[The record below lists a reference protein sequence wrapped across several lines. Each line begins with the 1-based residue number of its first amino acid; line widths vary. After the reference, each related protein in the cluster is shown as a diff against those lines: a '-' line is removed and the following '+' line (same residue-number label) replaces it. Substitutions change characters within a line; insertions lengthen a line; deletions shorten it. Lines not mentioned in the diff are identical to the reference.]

1 MVSDRQQPPSPK
13 VGVYGLIIG
22 INIYKRPQIHPDL
35 MGCVGDANSVLKY
48 FTEDLNVP
56 EENFLCLYDEKAT
69 REGILQ
75 GFVTHLIRNPAIRYH
90 TPIVIYY
97 AGKSIPYS
105 DNIRAKITIF
115 NIGHGDRMPA
125 PSGWQ
130 AADNMVE
137 MILPHDAGTMDANG
151 QYVYGIPDLTLAFL
165 LYSLS
170 QAKGNN
176 ITVIL
181 DSCNSGSGT
190 RSIEVR
196 SRNSHDRYSPDIPN
210 NLDAKLRR
218 SLGVDYPTEIEH
230 NLASKQPAGTLL
242 APSLDTHILLAAC
255 QEEELAQEIP
265 NVDPETHELGNPP
278 SKGVFT
284 STLLHELRKADLGY
298 TSYTTLF
305 RNMLSTHREFRPKL
319 SQPLGRQTFQCE
331 GRNQDRL
338 LFSVQFSISKGK
350 ISLMPTSDKAV
361 YRARVGSAQGV
372 VPGTE
377 FGVFTDRMD
386 SKAPP
391 LAMLVA
397 RSVGPTMSELF
408 SIEPNNPQ
416 DIPGGAYATI
426 IKYNDHSNGVRIWVD
441 EGVRADEFWQ
451 RIITNLQP
459 LPIFWADSKSPGHQD
474 MEIVMFGEDIHV
486 RGGHLTPGN
495 LGNPHTLRRHYD
507 EKRLVEMLCAIVYF
521 HYHLKVKNNDAP
533 LREKLGVTLRELK
546 EKNNNWGSIIY
557 ESVGND
563 LFGESVSNGTV
574 TIIHPDPD
582 KIYGLE
588 LVNNSTENLYPY
600 ILYYDF
606 EDYSVTCLYEPAGR
620 TVKPPL
626 PASKTLVIGYGST
639 GSQPFQVD
647 FTNPRSIKEYG
658 AFVLLVA
665 SQWVD
670 IGYLQQGSP
679 FENIPMDARG
689 ERRGSL
695 DSIVWDN
702 IIIRQTTHPLDIM
715 DTRAPPAGPPPR
727 YNFMQ
732 RVYRYNLRPVALTC
746 SVLAWIWTLLWQV
759 IDTAIRSFQ
768 SVAGD
773 RATGFS
779 RIVAF
784 DITLGVLYSVACL
797 IETFGFFAMLRQHTK
812 LVGLYSW
819 ASVAGVAVVLAAEV
833 IRIIIHFTLKV
844 RQLHATAFGIPSR
857 PPPLVRNRLGNG
869 VAMPGAV
876 ALSVT
881 LPGSLFPL
889 LLDPTSVVS
898 RYPRAPSERYG
909 MGALPH
915 HPQPYN
921 PYAQQQYNPY
931 SYGQPDP
938 FARSDYAPPYDAQ
951 NRGTTKIPTAH
962 APRHE
967 IVIPGCRLLS
977 MARYQ
982 DFHRGPGTFL
992 PRSTAWRTG
1001 CVMNDNDVCLA
1012 EFYFYTLGDKT
1023 VYNQQLNDLFVC
1035 YTLSRGLQKPCNSPR
1050 RPPLPLELILRI
1062 VRFAG
1067 FTDPKP
1073 DMNLTMDAVILA
1085 KTIAH
1090 GLSSDLYM
1098 TERLTRAQL
1107 ASMARL
1113 QLIELPW
1120 DDSVSD
1126 YNKSIGYK

>member
-97 AGKSIPYS
+97 A
-105 DNIRAKITIF
+105 
-115 NIGHGDRMPA
+115 GHGDRMPA

-702 IIIRQTTHPLDIM
+702 IIIR
-715 DTRAPPAGPPPR
+715 
-727 YNFMQ
+727 
-732 RVYRYNLRPVALTC
+732 V
-746 SVLAWIWTLLWQV
+746 
-759 IDTAIRSFQ
+759 
-768 SVAGD
+768 
-773 RATGFS
+773 
-779 RIVAF
+779 
-784 DITLGVLYSVACL
+784 
-797 IETFGFFAMLRQHTK
+797 EML
-812 LVGLYSW
+812 
-819 ASVAGVAVVLAAEV
+819 
-833 IRIIIHFTLKV
+833 
-844 RQLHATAFGIPSR
+844 
-857 PPPLVRNRLGNG
+857 
-869 VAMPGAV
+869 
-876 ALSVT
+876 
-881 LPGSLFPL
+881 
-889 LLDPTSVVS
+889 
-898 RYPRAPSERYG
+898 
-909 MGALPH
+909 
-915 HPQPYN
+915 
-921 PYAQQQYNPY
+921 
-931 SYGQPDP
+931 
-938 FARSDYAPPYDAQ
+938 
-951 NRGTTKIPTAH
+951 
-962 APRHE
+962 
-967 IVIPGCRLLS
+967 
-977 MARYQ
+977 
-982 DFHRGPGTFL
+982 
-992 PRSTAWRTG
+992 
-1001 CVMNDNDVCLA
+1001 
-1012 EFYFYTLGDKT
+1012 
-1023 VYNQQLNDLFVC
+1023 
-1035 YTLSRGLQKPCNSPR
+1035 KPNES
-1050 RPPLPLELILRI
+1050 
-1062 VRFAG
+1062 
-1067 FTDPKP
+1067 
-1073 DMNLTMDAVILA
+1073 
-1085 KTIAH
+1085 
-1090 GLSSDLYM
+1090 
-1098 TERLTRAQL
+1098 
-1107 ASMARL
+1107 
-1113 QLIELPW
+1113 
-1120 DDSVSD
+1120 
-1126 YNKSIGYK
+1126 

>member
-1 MVSDRQQPPSPK
+1 MQTTQSTVLLLCSTRAGFKTARFTVRIDWRIKIEPTDGRSRSIALRDQRASRLSDALAKAVMFYYHLERQVVVPRNDTPFELQAFELIDSAIYQFLPNEETRIYHSNAHFGLYLKNRTSYSYYIYIFYFDPNDFSITPIYLPPTDMPSVPKEGELTIGYGNNGAPPLTFTVAPGLTTDPGFFKIFYSTSPSEVGTIKQKGVDPNQRYPSPRNTLLPADLALVWFGVISNCYRQQPPSPK

-97 AGKSIPYS
+97 A
-105 DNIRAKITIF
+105 
-115 NIGHGDRMPA
+115 GHGDRMPA

-319 SQPLGRQTFQCE
+319 PSHLD
-331 GRNQDRL
+331 DRR
-338 LFSVQFSISKGK
+338 SSAKGK

-361 YRARVGSAQGV
+361 YRARDGLQGSSPRDAGREKCRTNHVG
-372 VPGTE
+372 TI
-377 FGVFTDRMD
+377 
-386 SKAPP
+386 
-391 LAMLVA
+391 
-397 RSVGPTMSELF
+397 

-486 RGGHLTPGN
+486 
-495 LGNPHTLRRHYD
+495 
-507 EKRLVEMLCAIVYF
+507 
-521 HYHLKVKNNDAP
+521 KNSDAP

-626 PASKTLVIGYGST
+626 PAVK
-639 GSQPFQVD
+639 
-647 FTNPRSIKEYG
+647 R
-658 AFVLLVA
+658 
-665 SQWVD
+665 
-670 IGYLQQGSP
+670 
-679 FENIPMDARG
+679 
-689 ERRGSL
+689 
-695 DSIVWDN
+695 
-702 IIIRQTTHPLDIM
+702 
-715 DTRAPPAGPPPR
+715 
-727 YNFMQ
+727 
-732 RVYRYNLRPVALTC
+732 
-746 SVLAWIWTLLWQV
+746 
-759 IDTAIRSFQ
+759 
-768 SVAGD
+768 
-773 RATGFS
+773 
-779 RIVAF
+779 
-784 DITLGVLYSVACL
+784 
-797 IETFGFFAMLRQHTK
+797 
-812 LVGLYSW
+812 
-819 ASVAGVAVVLAAEV
+819 
-833 IRIIIHFTLKV
+833 
-844 RQLHATAFGIPSR
+844 
-857 PPPLVRNRLGNG
+857 
-869 VAMPGAV
+869 
-876 ALSVT
+876 
-881 LPGSLFPL
+881 
-889 LLDPTSVVS
+889 
-898 RYPRAPSERYG
+898 
-909 MGALPH
+909 
-915 HPQPYN
+915 
-921 PYAQQQYNPY
+921 
-931 SYGQPDP
+931 
-938 FARSDYAPPYDAQ
+938 
-951 NRGTTKIPTAH
+951 
-962 APRHE
+962 
-967 IVIPGCRLLS
+967 
-977 MARYQ
+977 
-982 DFHRGPGTFL
+982 
-992 PRSTAWRTG
+992 
-1001 CVMNDNDVCLA
+1001 
-1012 EFYFYTLGDKT
+1012 
-1023 VYNQQLNDLFVC
+1023 
-1035 YTLSRGLQKPCNSPR
+1035 
-1050 RPPLPLELILRI
+1050 
-1062 VRFAG
+1062 
-1067 FTDPKP
+1067 
-1073 DMNLTMDAVILA
+1073 
-1085 KTIAH
+1085 
-1090 GLSSDLYM
+1090 
-1098 TERLTRAQL
+1098 
-1107 ASMARL
+1107 
-1113 QLIELPW
+1113 
-1120 DDSVSD
+1120 
-1126 YNKSIGYK
+1126 